1 MVRGVAKVVKD
12 DVAKVT
18 TKVAGKDVVVAV
30 ADSVNTMYK
39 EYIEKMP
46 SLLETKKD
54 IGEYEKEF
62 WKTHKDKVKELKAKA
77 KADAKADAKAT
88 KATKPSKRKN
98 AVDEEGNVKVRAP
111 TAYNVFVKEQRPI
124 VKEARPD
131 LSNKEIFAEIARMW
145 QVKKEGG
152 IVAVKEKSEH
162 FEDAEEDAEEEEQ
175 DDEDDEDEEEDEDDD
190 EEEAD
195 A

>member
-1 MVRGVAKVVKD
+1 M
-12 DVAKVT
+12 T
-18 TKVAGKDVVVAV
+18 N
-30 ADSVNTMYK
+30 VNVNAMYK
-39 EYIEKMP
+39 EYIGGMP
-46 SLLETKKD
+46 SVLETKKD

-77 KADAKADAKAT
+77 KADAKADAKAA
-88 KATKPSKRKN
+88 KATKRKK
-98 AVDEEGNVKVRAP
+98 AVDKEGNVKVRAP